1 MKQNFR
7 SLYVMGT
14 LLFSTL
20 IFSCNKEV
28 GQKNDGPSEES
39 LAAIKETA
47 NVYAV
52 LNGAFTAIL
61 GGSIPSAVNA
71 EVSGRKFGCANVTAT
86 PGGLTGYPKDILVD
100 FGTEDCTLRG
110 YTGKGSV
117 SFTLNKWV
125 YEPGAVFEPVFHDF
139 YVNGYKIDGKYRVT
153 TEAADK
159 FKVEILDGI
168 ITTEGGVTF
177 ELKGEQYYTQIEGG
191 DTQLVFNDDVFSITG
206 DVDGVSSLGLATVGH
221 IKTPLI
227 RAVNCDNVSA
237 GVLYVEAGEI
247 VGDLDFGDGT
257 CDDEGVLK
265 TEFFGQIFEVP
276 MTLPF

>member
-7 SLYVMGT
+7 SLYLMGT

-28 GQKNDGPSEES
+28 EQKNDQPDEQS
-39 LAAIKETA
+39 LSVARETV

-61 GGSIPSAVNA
+61 SGSIPSDGK
-71 EVSGRKFGCANVTAT
+71 VSGRKFGCANITAN

-110 YTGKGSV
+110 YTGNGSV
-117 SFTLNKWV
+117 SFTLNQWI
-125 YEPGAVFEPVFHDF
+125 YEPGAVIEPVFNNF
-139 YVNGYKIDGKYRVT
+139 YVNGYKVEGTYKIT

-159 FKVEILDGI
+159 FKVEIIEGI
-168 ITTEGGVTF
+168 ITSESGAKF
-177 ELKGEQYYTQIEGG
+177 ELTGEQYYTQIEGG
-191 DTQLVFNDDVFSITG
+191 NTPIVFGDDVFSITG
-206 DVDGVSSLGLATVGH
+206 EVDGVSMGLPTKGH

-227 RAVNCDNVSA
+227 RAVDCDNISA

-257 CDDEGVLK
+257 CDNEGIL
-265 TEFFGQIFEVP
+265 TTTLAGQVFEIP